1 MSGTTDPGNKSSA
14 QIEREVEGTR
24 ARLTNTIEELRDRV
38 SPGQMMEEAVSYFRG
53 SGGNE
58 MVQNLGRQ
66 LRDNPMP
73 ALLIGAGIAWMMLG
87 SRSSA
92 NAYTSPSSTT
102 YTQPP
107 RPLSGTTP
115 HGPETRHL
123 AGAPAYVPASGSTS
137 SSSYTSSSSTSSSG
151 PGLGD
156 RVTGAVHDARDGVS
170 SAASGLYERASDA
183 AGRVGEAAS
192 AAWESATGAAGS
204 AQARMSDARM
214 RAADA
219 AYYQS
224 RALREQGRQGLDYVV
239 RDQPLILGAIGLAVG
254 AAVGALIPNTEAE
267 NRLMGETRDRLAD
280 QARDL
285 AEEGYERVSQVANQH
300 LEQAQGIASETYGKA
315 KDRLDEGG
323 LSPSKAGAALGEVA
337 RDLADAVTKT
347 VHNVTEE
354 VKGAAQEAKR
364 EVKEGELPA
373 ATGATSSKPG
383 SSPNVTRL

>member
-1 MSGTTDPGNKSSA
+1 MSSTTDPGNKSSA

-38 SPGQMMEEAVSYFRG
+38 SPGQIMEEAVSYFRG

-73 ALLIGAGIAWMMLG
+73 VLLIGAGIAWMMLG

-102 YTQPP
+102 YSQPP

-123 AGAPAYVPASGSTS
+123 AGAPAYVPAGGSTS
-137 SSSYTSSSSTSSSG
+137 SSSYTSSSAASSSG

-156 RVTGAVHDARDGVS
+156 RVTGAMHDARDGVS

-364 EVKEGELPA
+364 EVKEGELPT
-373 ATGATSSKPG
+373 ATGSSSKPA